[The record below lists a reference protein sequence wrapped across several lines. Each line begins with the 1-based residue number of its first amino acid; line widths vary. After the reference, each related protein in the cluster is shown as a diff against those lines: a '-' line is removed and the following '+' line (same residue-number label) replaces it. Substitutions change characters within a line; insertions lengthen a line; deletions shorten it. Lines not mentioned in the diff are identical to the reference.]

1 MVCSQ
6 KNSKY
11 STPQLLNQIKG
22 KNSFQ
27 KWNEEREKVCDG
39 YQGVTVL
46 ELYPCGRMWR
56 RISGPSSDKLSKN
69 SRKTK

>member
-1 MVCSQ
+1 MF
-6 KNSKY
+6 SKK
-11 STPQLLNQIKG
+11 QQIQYTTTLKPNKG